1 MGKIALTLATLLLCG
16 SSSMVRAQSRV
27 EAGLLLDYLS
37 VSQTNTD
44 NFGLGGRL
52 GYRIH
57 RNVMMEGELAYGYGV
72 NFQDVYRNVTNGDVT
87 AVERTSI
94 GVTDGLFGPM
104 LQPAHGHLRPFVTLK
119 GGFIDFRLSPSLIP
133 YSSVVSTALGIRT
146 SSFNAALYPG
156 AGAEAT
162 LGPVGLRLEFGD
174 AIYFNDG
181 AHNNLRITFGP
192 VLRF

>member
-1 MGKIALTLATLLLCG
+1 MGKVALAIAALLLWG
-16 SSSMVRAQSRV
+16 SASRLHAQSRA
-27 EAGLLLDYLS
+27 EAGLLLDYLN

-44 NFGLGGRL
+44 NFGLGGRF

-57 RNVMMEGELAYGYGV
+57 RNVMVEGEVAYGYGV

-87 AVERTSI
+87 AIERTSI

-104 LQPAHGHLRPFVTLK
+104 LQPAHGHFRPFVTLK

-133 YSSVVSTALGIRT
+133 YSSVVSSVLGIRT

-156 AGAEAT
+156 GGVEAA

-192 VLRF
+192 IIRF

>member
-1 MGKIALTLATLLLCG
+1 MGKGVLVAAALLLWG
-16 SSSMVRAQSRV
+16 SSPKLHAQSKA
-27 EAGLLLDYLS
+27 EAGVFLDYLG

-44 NFGLGGRL
+44 NFGLGGRF
-52 GYRIH
+52 GYRVH

-72 NFQDVYRNVTNGDVT
+72 NFEDAYRNVTNGNVT
-87 AVERTSI
+87 AIEKTSI

-133 YSSVVSTALGIRT
+133 YSGVVSTVLGIRS

-156 AGAEAT
+156 GGVEAS

-192 VLRF
+192 ILRF